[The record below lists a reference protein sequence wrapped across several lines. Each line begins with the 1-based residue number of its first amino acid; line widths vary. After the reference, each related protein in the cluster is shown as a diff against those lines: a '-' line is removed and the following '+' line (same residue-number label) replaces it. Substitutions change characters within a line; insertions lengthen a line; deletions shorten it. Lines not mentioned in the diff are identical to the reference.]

1 VTFSILARDPATGA
15 LGAAAATGNLCVGA
29 WVLKRRRARRPH
41 REPGPRPERLLG
53 PRRPRRLRAGAGA
66 AAAVAATVEA
76 DAGRAARQLAALD
89 RTGAAAAFDGAAN
102 VPWCGH
108 LRISDALAAG
118 NWIASSAV
126 LEAALAAYAAAD
138 GALAE
143 RLIAALAAGVAAG
156 GDARGMQS
164 AALLVLAE
172 DAPPLDL
179 RVDHDPDD
187 PVAALAALHART
199 RAPAYRA
206 WLATLPTSTDPEKAP

>member
-29 WVLKRRRARRPH
+29 WVLRGDLRAGLTASQGLAPNAFW
-41 REPGPRPERLLG
+41 GPDALA
-53 PRRPRRLRAGAGA
+53 RLRAGAGA

-76 DAGRAARQLAALD
+76 DAGRAARQLAVLD
-89 RTGAAAAFDGAAN
+89 RTGAAAVFDGAAN

-118 NWIASSAV
+118 NWIASEAV
-126 LEAALAAYAAAD
+126 LEAALAAYAATTED
-138 GALAE
+138 MAE

-179 RVDHDPDD
+179 RIDHDPDD

-206 WLATLPTSTDPEKAP
+206 WLATLPTSTDPEKAR